1 MLIRLETLY
10 RNKDDALVGLA
21 QLVNLDHVVHA
32 HVEASPSDE
41 SMMLLVKFAGSPD
54 RGRYYFG
61 PLDMTDDEVER
72 RLMHVQTAPR
82 RATNTSWRRSAD
94 VAARKAGDPLPID

>member
-21 QLVNLDHVVHA
+21 QLVNLDHVVYA
-32 HVEASPSDE
+32 NVEASPSDE

-72 RLMHVQTAPR
+72 RLMHIQTAPA
-82 RATNTSWRRSAD
+82 RATNTSWSRSAD
-94 VAARKAGDPLPID
+94 LAARRDSSALPIG